1 MQTLDLVVPFTT
13 PNLTRIAIR
22 AAESFARGLSA
33 GIRLLRI
40 QVLPYPD
47 DTTHPAVPLGFL
59 REQTGTFRSA
69 IPMRAEVVLTRD
81 YESQLEEHLTFASL
95 VALAARHHSRFSR
108 TNLLARR
115 LRNTG
120 HKIVLVYEE
129 KNVA

>member
-40 QVLPYPD
+40 QVVPYPED
-47 DTTHPAVPLGFL
+47 MTHPAVPLVFL
-59 REQTGTFRSA
+59 REQMGSFRSA

-81 YESQLEEHLTFASL
+81 YESQLEERLTFDS
-95 VALAARHHSRFSR
+95 VVVLAARHRFWFSR
-108 TNLLARR
+108 TSLLARR
-115 LRNTG
+115 LRSTG
-120 HKIVLVYEE
+120 HQVVLVYEE